1 MIPAALP
8 RSAAIALLRFA
19 IWIAPHDTL
28 DWGRGMLSELNHVE
42 GNWSALIWSIGGAGV
57 LAKHAIL
64 AAILPGAHRRTVST
78 ASELFEKEGPM
89 RKPALAVIASCV
101 VASLLLFLVPV
112 FRQAFHVSL
121 AQWHDV
127 LHVNQPPWSGQAPVS
142 ELEALAKKA
151 EQNHDAEALAFAAA
165 RTDQSESVRLAD
177 EAVHLDPNL
186 TWLYGTAGTAYL
198 SPTEVDRR
206 ISLLKQ
212 WDPQNALPHLIAA
225 QKIGTTVT
233 YSKEFPLDKLEQ
245 SPAWEKEMDAAFQS
259 PKLDG
264 YRDRQKQLNQRVL
277 ARYRFDDPF
286 LAASDEDWYGFPSYG
301 IWYCSLYAKSLLES
315 GRSFESRGDRKAA
328 LEKYLAVAR
337 FGQMMSIDGEFTFF
351 MRKEMKEAYDR
362 LAALSQTEGN
372 GEAASFY
379 ASLADQF
386 DKSEERERML
396 LRSRSNGSEV
406 SHWNALTLRLSG
418 ILMVSCAALLLFC
431 VLGVLVRSRSL
442 KLSSLHLSRL
452 TLALGSGAAV
462 GWLLSCA
469 ILFVSYRPYSELL
482 RRFLT
487 KGDDSGLPEL
497 SSFLRDTQLPLGT
510 QFHVGPDSWYV
521 ASSNAV
527 FYFWLAVSLVC
538 ACALLLAVLRHFQ
551 TRPRDSTA
559 A

>member
-64 AAILPGAHRRTVST
+64 AAILPGSHRRTVST

-101 VASLLLFLVPV
+101 LASLLFFLAPV
-112 FRQAFHVSL
+112 FRQAFRVSL

-198 SPTEVDRR
+198 SPAEVDRR

-225 QKIGTTVT
+225 QKIGATVT
-233 YSKEFPLDKLEQ
+233 YSKEFPLGKLEQ

-264 YRDRQKQLNQRVL
+264 YRDRQKQLNHRVL

-386 DKSEERERML
+386 DKAADKQRLL
-396 LRSRSNGSEV
+396 LRNRFRGSDV
-406 SHWNALTLRLSG
+406 SLWNAFLVRLSG
-418 ILMVSCAALLLFC
+418 LGILICTALLFLC
-431 VLGVLVRSRSL
+431 ALGVVIRNRSL
-442 KLSSLHLSRL
+442 KLASLHPSRL
-452 TLALGSGAAV
+452 TLTLCSGAAI
-462 GWLLSCA
+462 GALLSSA

-482 RRFLT
+482 QRFLN
-487 KGDDSGLPEL
+487 KGDDAQLPEL
-497 SSFLRDTQLPLGT
+497 AAFLRDTQRPLGS
-510 QFHVGPDSWYV
+510 QFSMGTWYI
-521 ASSNAV
+521 SSSMMV
-527 FYFWLAVSLVC
+527 FYFWFAITIL
-538 ACALLLAVLRHFQ
+538 CALALLVAILRHFQ
-551 TRPRDSTA
+551 TRPRASA
-559 A
+559 PA